1 MPFVADI
8 AHALLE
14 LHSGPR
20 RAERA
25 RRNCPTSLGALRGY
39 RHAEPRGWFVVVLVA
54 IAFAVLAASASAHH
68 SVSGQYDSSKP
79 LTLTGV
85 ISKVDWINP
94 HIYLHLDVKDKDGA
108 VTTWTLSTLPTAMMR
123 RAGLTK
129 ESLQGKPGEV
139 VTINAIAARD
149 ETKKLGWIS
158 KITYADGHHVQLGRD

>member
-1 MPFVADI
+1 M
-8 AHALLE
+8 
-14 LHSGPR
+14 
-20 RAERA
+20 
-25 RRNCPTSLGALRGY
+25 
-39 RHAEPRGWFVVVLVA
+39 RHRFAVVLVA
-54 IAFAVLAASASAHH
+54 ATCLLLVGSVSAHH
-68 SVSGQYDSSKP
+68 SVSGQYDASKP

-129 ESLQGKPGEV
+129 ESLQGQPGEV
-139 VTINAIAARD
+139 VTITAIAARD

>member
-1 MPFVADI
+1 M
-8 AHALLE
+8 
-14 LHSGPR
+14 
-20 RAERA
+20 
-25 RRNCPTSLGALRGY
+25 
-39 RHAEPRGWFVVVLVA
+39 RHRFAVVLVA
-54 IAFAVLAASASAHH
+54 ATLVVVAGSVSAHH
-68 SVSGQYDSSKP
+68 SVSGQYDASRS

-94 HIYLHLDVKDKDGA
+94 HIYLHIDVKEKDGA

-129 ESLQGKPGEV
+129 ESLQGQPGEV

>member
-1 MPFVADI
+1 M
-8 AHALLE
+8 
-14 LHSGPR
+14 
-20 RAERA
+20 
-25 RRNCPTSLGALRGY
+25 
-39 RHAEPRGWFVVVLVA
+39 RHRFAVVLVA
-54 IAFAVLAASASAHH
+54 ATFMVAAGSLSAHH
-68 SVSGQYDSSKP
+68 SVSGQYDASRP
-79 LTLTGV
+79 LSLTGV

-129 ESLQGKPGEV
+129 ESLQGQPGEV
-139 VTINAIAARD
+139 VTITAIAARD

>member
-1 MPFVADI
+1 M
-8 AHALLE
+8 
-14 LHSGPR
+14 
-20 RAERA
+20 
-25 RRNCPTSLGALRGY
+25 
-39 RHAEPRGWFVVVLVA
+39 RHRFAVVLVA
-54 IAFAVLAASASAHH
+54 ATLMVAGPVSAHH
-68 SVSGQYDSSKP
+68 SVSGQYDASRP

-94 HIYLHLDVKDKDGA
+94 HVYLHLDVKDKDGA

-129 ESLQGKPGEV
+129 ETLQGQPGEV
-139 VTINAIAARD
+139 VTIAAIGARD

>member
-1 MPFVADI
+1 MRHRFVTMFVA
-8 AHALLE
+8 A
-14 LHSGPR
+14 
-20 RAERA
+20 
-25 RRNCPTSLGALRGY
+25 T
-39 RHAEPRGWFVVVLVA
+39 VVV
-54 IAFAVLAASASAHH
+54 IAASASAHH

-79 LTLTGV
+79 LMLTGV

-108 VTTWTLSTLPTAMMR
+108 VTSWTLSTLPTAMMR

-139 VTINAIAARD
+139 VTITAIAARD

>member
-1 MPFVADI
+1 M
-8 AHALLE
+8 
-14 LHSGPR
+14 
-20 RAERA
+20 
-25 RRNCPTSLGALRGY
+25 
-39 RHAEPRGWFVVVLVA
+39 RHRCAVVLVA
-54 IAFAVLAASASAHH
+54 ATLVVVAGSVSAHH
-68 SVSGQYDSSKP
+68 SVSGQYDASRP

-94 HIYLHLDVKDKDGA
+94 HIYLHLDVKEKDGA

-129 ESLQGKPGEV
+129 DSLQGQPGEV

>member
-1 MPFVADI
+1 M
-8 AHALLE
+8 
-14 LHSGPR
+14 
-20 RAERA
+20 
-25 RRNCPTSLGALRGY
+25 
-39 RHAEPRGWFVVVLVA
+39 RHRFAVVLVA
-54 IAFAVLAASASAHH
+54 ATLVVVAGSASAHH
-68 SVSGQYDSSKP
+68 SVSGQYDASRP

-94 HIYLHLDVKDKDGA
+94 HIYLHLDVKEKDGA

-129 ESLQGKPGEV
+129 ESLQGQPGEV

>member
-1 MPFVADI
+1 M
-8 AHALLE
+8 
-14 LHSGPR
+14 
-20 RAERA
+20 
-25 RRNCPTSLGALRGY
+25 
-39 RHAEPRGWFVVVLVA
+39 RHRFAVVLVA
-54 IAFAVLAASASAHH
+54 ATLVVVAGSVSAHH
-68 SVSGQYDSSKP
+68 SVSGQYDASRP

-94 HIYLHLDVKDKDGA
+94 HVYLHLDVKEKDGA

-129 ESLQGKPGEV
+129 ESLQGRPGEV
-139 VTINAIAARD
+139 VTITAIAARD

>member
-1 MPFVADI
+1 M
-8 AHALLE
+8 
-14 LHSGPR
+14 
-20 RAERA
+20 
-25 RRNCPTSLGALRGY
+25 
-39 RHAEPRGWFVVVLVA
+39 RHRFAVVLVA
-54 IAFAVLAASASAHH
+54 ATLVVVAGSVSAHH
-68 SVSGQYDSSKP
+68 SVSGQYDASRP

-94 HIYLHLDVKDKDGA
+94 HVYLHLDVKEKDGA

-129 ESLQGKPGEV
+129 ESLQGQPGEV
-139 VTINAIAARD
+139 VTITAIAARD

>member
-1 MPFVADI
+1 M
-8 AHALLE
+8 
-14 LHSGPR
+14 
-20 RAERA
+20 
-25 RRNCPTSLGALRGY
+25 
-39 RHAEPRGWFVVVLVA
+39 RHRFAVVLVA
-54 IAFAVLAASASAHH
+54 ATLVVAAGSASAHH
-68 SVSGQYDSSKP
+68 SVSGQYDASRP

-94 HIYLHLDVKDKDGA
+94 HIYLHLDVKEKDGA

-129 ESLQGKPGEV
+129 ESLQGQPGEV
-139 VTINAIAARD
+139 VTITAIAARD

>member
-1 MPFVADI
+1 M
-8 AHALLE
+8 
-14 LHSGPR
+14 
-20 RAERA
+20 
-25 RRNCPTSLGALRGY
+25 
-39 RHAEPRGWFVVVLVA
+39 RHRFAVVLVA
-54 IAFAVLAASASAHH
+54 ATLVVVAGSVSAHH
-68 SVSGQYDSSKP
+68 SVSGQYDASRP
-79 LTLTGV
+79 LTLSGV

-94 HIYLHLDVKDKDGA
+94 HVYLHLDVKEKDGA

-129 ESLQGKPGEV
+129 ETLQGQPGEV

>member
-1 MPFVADI
+1 M
-8 AHALLE
+8 
-14 LHSGPR
+14 
-20 RAERA
+20 
-25 RRNCPTSLGALRGY
+25 
-39 RHAEPRGWFVVVLVA
+39 RHRCAVVLVA
-54 IAFAVLAASASAHH
+54 ATLVVVAGSVSAHH
-68 SVSGQYDSSKP
+68 SVSGQYDASRP

-94 HIYLHLDVKDKDGA
+94 HVYLHLDVKEKDGA

-129 ESLQGKPGEV
+129 DSLQGQPGEV

>member
-1 MPFVADI
+1 M
-8 AHALLE
+8 
-14 LHSGPR
+14 
-20 RAERA
+20 
-25 RRNCPTSLGALRGY
+25 
-39 RHAEPRGWFVVVLVA
+39 RHRFAVVLVA
-54 IAFAVLAASASAHH
+54 ATLVVVAGSVSAHH
-68 SVSGQYDSSKP
+68 SVSGQYDASRP
-79 LTLTGV
+79 LNLTGV

-94 HIYLHLDVKDKDGA
+94 HIYLHLDVKEKDGA

-129 ESLQGKPGEV
+129 ESLQGQPGEV

>member
-1 MPFVADI
+1 M
-8 AHALLE
+8 
-14 LHSGPR
+14 
-20 RAERA
+20 
-25 RRNCPTSLGALRGY
+25 
-39 RHAEPRGWFVVVLVA
+39 RHRFAVVLVA
-54 IAFAVLAASASAHH
+54 ATLVVVAGSASAHH
-68 SVSGQYDSSKP
+68 SVSGQYDASRP

-94 HIYLHLDVKDKDGA
+94 HIYLHLDVKEKDGA

-129 ESLQGKPGEV
+129 ESLQGQPGEV
-139 VTINAIAARD
+139 VTITAIAARD

>member
-1 MPFVADI
+1 M
-8 AHALLE
+8 
-14 LHSGPR
+14 R
-20 RAERA
+20 
-25 RRNCPTSLGALRGY
+25 Y
-39 RHAEPRGWFVVVLVA
+39 RFAVVLVA
-54 IAFAVLAASASAHH
+54 ATLVVVAGSVSAHH
-68 SVSGQYDSSKP
+68 SVSGQYDASRP

-94 HIYLHLDVKDKDGA
+94 HVYLHLDVKEKDGA

-129 ESLQGKPGEV
+129 ESLQGQPGEV
-139 VTINAIAARD
+139 VTITAIAARD

>member
-1 MPFVADI
+1 MQHRFA
-8 AHALLE
+8 
-14 LHSGPR
+14 
-20 RAERA
+20 
-25 RRNCPTSLGALRGY
+25 
-39 RHAEPRGWFVVVLVA
+39 VVLVA
-54 IAFAVLAASASAHH
+54 ATLVVVAGSVSAHH
-68 SVSGQYDSSKP
+68 SVSGQYDASRP

-94 HIYLHLDVKDKDGA
+94 HVYLHLDVKEKDGA

-129 ESLQGKPGEV
+129 ESLQGQPGEV
-139 VTINAIAARD
+139 VTITAIAARD

>member
-1 MPFVADI
+1 M
-8 AHALLE
+8 
-14 LHSGPR
+14 
-20 RAERA
+20 
-25 RRNCPTSLGALRGY
+25 
-39 RHAEPRGWFVVVLVA
+39 RHRFAVVLVA
-54 IAFAVLAASASAHH
+54 AILVVVAGSVSAHH
-68 SVSGQYDSSKP
+68 SVSGQYDASRP

-94 HIYLHLDVKDKDGA
+94 HIYLHLDVKEKDGA

-129 ESLQGKPGEV
+129 ESLQGQPREV

>member
-1 MPFVADI
+1 M
-8 AHALLE
+8 
-14 LHSGPR
+14 
-20 RAERA
+20 
-25 RRNCPTSLGALRGY
+25 
-39 RHAEPRGWFVVVLVA
+39 RHRFAVVLVA
-54 IAFAVLAASASAHH
+54 ATLVVVAGSVSAHH
-68 SVSGQYDSSKP
+68 SVSGQYDASRP

-94 HIYLHLDVKDKDGA
+94 HIYLHLDVKEKDGA
-108 VTTWTLSTLPTAMMR
+108 ITTWTLSTLPTAMMR

-129 ESLQGKPGEV
+129 ESLQGQAGEV

>member
-1 MPFVADI
+1 MRHRLAV
-8 AHALLE
+8 ALLTTG
-14 LHSGPR
+14 L
-20 RAERA
+20 
-25 RRNCPTSLGALRGY
+25 ALLTGS
-39 RHAEPRGWFVVVLVA
+39 VA
-54 IAFAVLAASASAHH
+54 AHH

-94 HIYLHLDVKDKDGA
+94 HIYLYLDVKDKDGT
-108 VTTWTLSTLPTAMMR
+108 VTNWTLSTLPTAMMR
-123 RAGLTK
+123 RAGLTR

-149 ETKKLGWIS
+149 ETKRLGWIS